1 MTEAELFQLLSS
13 DAAAQPQEPAQEAE
27 PQQEAAPE
35 MKQETKEET
44 EEPAQEPEEE
54 SDGEEQGEEVK
65 EEPEE
70 EPAQEPEEE
79 ETPELPEGAAL
90 AQAGGE
96 ANVRTDAD
104 GLSAIFTSLPEGAQV
119 VVLAVE
125 GDWVKVEVD
134 GQTGYMHIKDVEG
147 LPEELLPQQPEEA
160 PADPTANMKI
170 TIFSSRRTVMD
181 MGEPVVLTSL
191 LEGFEGYE
199 VRYQWQCDDGTG
211 YADVPGANDA
221 TYTFPAS
228 VENFACGWRLH
239 VLYRPAR

>member
-44 EEPAQEPEEE
+44 
-54 SDGEEQGEEVK
+54 
-65 EEPEE
+65 E